1 MALFVGIHVMWDL
14 VVFPVYRSSLQSVSS
29 DDVSTWVSSTRHTPP
44 PPGCKLIFAK
54 CFCPGGPPES
64 PSSLWEQFLQ
74 VWGGAVQSAARHG
87 PRFYP
92 KPWDGSLVFVKS
104 VLPGVKSK
112 TKEWGIK
119 WESLGGFVCH
129 IVCLHPHPLCRNDPA
144 WQRKSPRLWSEL
156 VKARV
161 CTCVCM
167 HVCKLNMHTCL
178 CVFLLQMC
186 VLGAVSRDTER
197 SDKCIYTIYYPGQHP
212 ENTPTVI

>member
-1 MALFVGIHVMWDL
+1 MWSGITLSFPSTDL
-14 VVFPVYRSSLQSVSS
+14 HSTLCPVTMCRPECP
-29 DDVSTWVSSTRHTPP
+29 RHATPP
-44 PPGCKLIFAK
+44 PLPLRGAYSSSQCASVQVDLRRVQSVFENS
-54 CFCPGGPPES
+54 FCR
-64 PSSLWEQFLQ
+64 
-74 VWGGAVQSAARHG
+74 WGGAVQLAARHG
-87 PRFYP
+87 PRSYP

-119 WESLGGFVCH
+119 WEDLGGGLFVILSVYIH
-129 IVCLHPHPLCRNDPA
+129 TPSVEMTLHGRE
-144 WQRKSPRLWSEL
+144 KSPRLWSEL

-161 CTCVCM
+161 CTRVCM

-178 CVFLLQMC
+178 CVYLLQVC
-186 VLGAVSRDTER
+186 VYGAVWRDTER

>member
-1 MALFVGIHVMWDL
+1 MGSRCLSRLQIFTPVCVQWRCVDL
-14 VVFPVYRSSLQSVSS
+14 SVH
-29 DDVSTWVSSTRHTPP
+29 DTPP
-44 PPGCKLIFAK
+44 HPHPHLSGVHTHLRKVRLSRWTSGESNQSLRTVFA
-54 CFCPGGPPES
+54 GG
-64 PSSLWEQFLQ
+64 
-74 VWGGAVQSAARHG
+74 GGAVQLAARHG
-87 PRFYP
+87 PHSYP

-119 WESLGGFVCH
+119 WEGLGGGVVCH
-129 IVCLHPHPLCRNDPA
+129 TVCLHPHPLCRNDPA
-144 WQRKSPRLWSEL
+144 WQRKSPRLWSKL

-167 HVCKLNMHTCL
+167 HVCKLNMHTCP
-178 CVFLLQMC
+178 CVYLLQVC
-186 VLGAVSRDTER
+186 VYGAVSRDTER

>member
-1 MALFVGIHVMWDL
+1 MGSRCLSRLQIFTPVCVQWRCVDL
-14 VVFPVYRSSLQSVSS
+14 SVH
-29 DDVSTWVSSTRHTPP
+29 DTPP
-44 PPGCKLIFAK
+44 PPPLRGAYSSSQSASVQVDLRRVQSVFENS
-54 CFCPGGPPES
+54 FCR
-64 PSSLWEQFLQ
+64 
-74 VWGGAVQSAARHG
+74 WGGAVQLAARHG
-87 PRFYP
+87 PRSYP

-112 TKEWGIK
+112 TKEWSIK
-119 WESLGGFVCH
+119 WEGLGGGVVCH
-129 IVCLHPHPLCRNDPA
+129 TVCLHPHPLCRNDPA
-144 WQRKSPRLWSEL
+144 WQRKSPRLWSKL

-178 CVFLLQMC
+178 CVYLLQVC
-186 VLGAVSRDTER
+186 VYGAVSRDTER